1 MRKTSLLKKYILDPE
16 ILVMPGAHDALS
28 ARIIEKVGFSALA
41 IGGYPATAA
50 LMGKPDISFLTLPEM
65 IDHLARVTDT
75 VDIPV
80 LVDGDTG
87 HGGVLNV
94 ARTVREFERAG
105 AAGLF
110 IEDQVF
116 PKRCGHMEGK
126 QVVGREDM
134 VAKIKAALDARRD
147 PDLVITARTDALAV
161 LGVDEAIERGNL
173 YREAG
178 ADVIFVEAPRSV
190 EEMRRINREV
200 DAPTLANMVE
210 GGKTPFLPAKELEA
224 LGYNLVIYPVSAT
237 YAAAKALADLMK
249 ELKRSGTT
257 AGFGDR
263 MWKFSD
269 FSEFIGLEEYR
280 RQERRY
286 LEEGLAAVSD
296 PKAGQKRRDR

>member
-1 MRKTSLLKKYILDPE
+1 MKKTALFKKYILAPE

-28 ARIIEKVGFSALA
+28 ARIIEKAGFKALA
-41 IGGYPATAA
+41 VGGYPATAA

-65 IDHLARVTDT
+65 VDHLARLTDT
-75 VDIPV
+75 VNIPI

-134 VAKIKAALDARRD
+134 VAKIKAALDARKD

-161 LGVDEAIERGNL
+161 LGVDEAIGRGNL

-190 EEMRRINREV
+190 EEMRRINREI

-210 GGKTPFLPAKELEA
+210 GGKTPFLPARELEA
-224 LGYNLVIYPVSAT
+224 IGYNLVIYPVSAT
-237 YAAAKALADLMK
+237 YAAAKAMTGLME
-249 ELKRSGTT
+249 ELKRTGTT
-257 AGFGDR
+257 SGFSER
-263 MWKFSD
+263 MWQFSE
-269 FSEFIGLEEYR
+269 FSEFIGLEEFR
-280 RQERRY
+280 RQERNY
-286 LEEGLAAVSD
+286 LEQGLAAISASQ
-296 PKAGQKRRDR
+296 KGGKRRDR